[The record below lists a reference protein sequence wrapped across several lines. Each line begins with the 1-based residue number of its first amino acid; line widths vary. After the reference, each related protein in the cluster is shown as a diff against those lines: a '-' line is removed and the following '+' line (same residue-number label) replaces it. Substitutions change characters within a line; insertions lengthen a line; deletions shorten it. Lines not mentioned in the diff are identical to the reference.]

1 MENIQIPQTER
12 DFNTFFTK
20 ERKKTVT
27 LLRGR
32 YNLSQESAEDVYQDS
47 CIALFQNIKNGKLVS
62 LTSSLSSYF
71 TQICIFQTLKKI
83 RDVKSFDSLENG
95 QYDSSKVDELLGID
109 GGFTVKQQQAMEDII
124 NHMPPPC
131 DVILWGYYY
140 DNMSMT
146 EIANVIDFKNSDSVK
161 AKKTQCMKKLK
172 DRFST
177 QIKDI
182 LYGEDDKF

>member
-1 MENIQIPQTER
+1 METIKIPKTER
-12 DFNTFFTK
+12 DFNAFFTK
-20 ERKKTVT
+20 ERKKTVS

-47 CIALFQNIKNGKLVS
+47 CIALFQNIKDGKLVS
-62 LTSSLSSYF
+62 LTTSLSSYF
-71 TQICIFQTLKKI
+71 TKICIFQTLKKI
-83 RDVKSFDSLENG
+83 RDTKTVDSHDDG
-95 QYDSSKVDELLGID
+95 KYDSSKVDELLGMDD
-109 GGFTVKQQQAMEDII
+109 GFSVKQQQAMEEII
-124 NHMPPPC
+124 NHLPPPC
-131 DVILWGYYY
+131 DIILWTYYY

-146 EIANVIDFKNSDSVK
+146 EIAHLIDFKNSDSVK

-182 LYGEDDKF
+182 FYGEDE

>member
-12 DFNTFFTK
+12 DFNTFFDK
-20 ERKKTVT
+20 ERKKTVS
-27 LLRGR
+27 LLCGR
-32 YNLSQESAEDVYQDS
+32 YNLSIESAEDVYQDS

-62 LTSSLSSYF
+62 LTSSLSTYF

-83 RDVKSFDSLENG
+83 RDVKSTESLDNG

-109 GGFTVKQQQAMEDII
+109 DEFTVKQQKAMEDII
-124 NHMPPPC
+124 NHLPPPC
-131 DVILWGYYY
+131 DVILWSYYY
-140 DNMSMT
+140 ENMSMA
-146 EIANVIDFKNSDSVK
+146 EIAQTIDFKNSDSVK

-182 LYGEDDKF
+182 LYGEE

>member
-1 MENIQIPQTER
+1 MEKTQIPKTER

-27 LLRGR
+27 LLCGR
-32 YNLSQESAEDVYQDS
+32 YNLSQELAEDVYQDS

-62 LTSSLSSYF
+62 LTSSLSTYF
-71 TQICIFQTLKKI
+71 TQICVFQTLKKI
-83 RDVKSFDSLENG
+83 RDAKSFVSLDNG
-95 QYDSSKVDELLGID
+95 QYDPPKVDELLGND
-109 GGFTVKQQQAMEDII
+109 GFTVEQQQAMEDII
-124 NHMPPPC
+124 NHLPPPC

-140 DNMSMT
+140 DNMSLT

-182 LYGEDDKF
+182 LYGEDELF

>member
-1 MENIQIPQTER
+1 MEKHQIPKTER
-12 DFNTFFTK
+12 DFNSFFTK
-20 ERKKTVT
+20 ERKKAVA

-32 YNLSQESAEDVYQDS
+32 YNLSYESAEDVYQDS

-71 TQICIFQTLKKI
+71 TQICIFQSLKKI
-83 RDVKSFDSLENG
+83 RDVRLFDSLDNG
-95 QYDSSKVDELLGID
+95 QYDITRVDGLLGLD
-109 GGFTVKQQQAMEDII
+109 GGFSVKQQQAMEDII
-124 NHMPPPC
+124 KHLPPPC
-131 DVILWGYYY
+131 DVILWSYYY
-140 DNMSMT
+140 DNMNLT
-146 EIANVIDFKNSDSVK
+146 EIASVIDFKNTDSVK

-182 LYGEDDKF
+182 LYGED